1 LGIRLAPDLYPYR
14 ERIGVTPR
22 SLVVV
27 LTVLVALS
35 APASAAAQ
43 DPPLVNWPSLLPGLE
58 STYQPSS
65 GDDCRSGRP
74 GCIDALIREMA
85 KRFNPL
91 ATSCDHDAIFGLS
104 YLRTTQAF
112 QQALGEPGFFND
124 ARYITHEGA
133 VFASMYMDAYDTWH
147 SRNRAATPA
156 AWAIAFD
163 AAANRRVSA
172 AGNLLLGMNAHIQH
186 DRPFVLAAVGL
197 VEPDG
202 MSRKEDNDEVNVF
215 LNRVGVPLTKE
226 IAARFDP
233 SFDDTNVPTT
243 LDDLLTFEPVMLWRE
258 IAWRNAERLVAAR
271 TDAERA
277 IVAAD
282 IERYAASQALLIRSL
297 SAYLAPLQTSAPR
310 DAFCAVNHG

>member
-1 LGIRLAPDLYPYR
+1 M
-14 ERIGVTPR
+14 GVTPR

-27 LTVLVALS
+27 LTVLAALS
-35 APASAAAQ
+35 VPSPAAAQ
-43 DPPLVNWPSLLPGLE
+43 DPPLVNWPSLLPSVD

-65 GDDCRSGRP
+65 ADDCRAGRP
-74 GCIDALIREMA
+74 RCIDAIIREMD
-85 KRFNPL
+85 KRLDPL

-112 QQALGEPGFFND
+112 QQALAESGFFKYP
-124 ARYITHEGA
+124 RSITHEGA
-133 VFASMYMDAYDTWH
+133 VFASVYMDAYDKWH
-147 SRNRAATPA
+147 SKNRAATPP

-172 AGNLLLGMNAHIQH
+172 AGNLLLGMNAHIQR

-202 MSRKEDNDEVNVF
+202 TSRKNDNDEVNVF

-233 SFDDTNVPTT
+233 SFDDTNVQPTT
-243 LDDLLTFEPVMLWRE
+243 LDEMLTFEPVVLWRE
-258 IAWRNAERLVAAR
+258 IAWRNAERLVAAQ
-271 TDAERA
+271 TDAQRA
-277 IVAAD
+277 AVAAD

-297 SAYLAPLQTSAPR
+297 SAYVAPVQTSAPR
-310 DAFCAVNHG
+310 DAFCAVHHG